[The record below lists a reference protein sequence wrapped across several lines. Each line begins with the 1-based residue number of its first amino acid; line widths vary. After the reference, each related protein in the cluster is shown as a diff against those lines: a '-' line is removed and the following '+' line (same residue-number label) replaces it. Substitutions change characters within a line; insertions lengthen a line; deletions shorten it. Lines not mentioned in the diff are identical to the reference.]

1 MRKLIAG
8 LLFMMMVL
16 PMVAQDYVP
25 TKDEISKFFKT
36 TTLVVLEDNPML
48 EYNIRIKEV
57 MNKEWTVTP
66 FKFITVKEFEEKMT
80 NPEYSF
86 LVMTEVTFEKDK
98 SMAKYKFLNLLLGD
112 NVFSLSQLP
121 TICSVPLA
129 YYGVEESSYIYKL
142 NLLARFIQNHVQ
154 LIQEHPEYIS
164 ANIFKHYNDNMGDI
178 KHKTLYLVQDEL
190 EKSINS
196 AARIHKI
203 YPYKFKI
210 VTRED
215 IQKAIEDRDPD
226 VVFLHKVGP
235 EGTRLKARCYKVI
248 IGAADAQ
255 FYYFDYHKID
265 NKHPDGLL
273 ESDLKKMARGK

>member
-8 LLFMMMVL
+8 LLFLIMVL
-16 PMVAQDYVP
+16 PVVAQDYVP
-25 TKDEISKFFKT
+25 TKDEISRFFKT

-48 EYNIRIKEV
+48 EYNIRIKDV
-57 MNKEWTVTP
+57 MNKEWTITP

-80 NPEYSF
+80 DPAYSF

-121 TICSVPLA
+121 AICSVPLA
-129 YYGVEESSYIYKL
+129 YYGVEEGSYIYKL

-164 ANIFKHYNDNMGDI
+164 SNVFKHYNDNMGDI

-190 EKSINS
+190 EPAINS
-196 AARIHKI
+196 AARIRKI
-203 YPYKFKI
+203 YPYKFRI

-215 IQKAIEDRDPD
+215 VQKAIEDRDPD

-255 FYYFDYHKID
+255 FYYFDYHKVD
-265 NKHPDGLL
+265 DKHPDGLL
-273 ESDLKKMARGK
+273 ESDLKKMAKGK

>member
-8 LLFMMMVL
+8 LLFLMMVL
-16 PMVAQDYVP
+16 PVVAQDYVP
-25 TKDEISKFFKT
+25 TKDEISRFFKT

-80 NPEYSF
+80 DPAYSF

-121 TICSVPLA
+121 AICSVPLA

-164 ANIFKHYNDNMGDI
+164 SNVFKHYNDNMGDI

-190 EKSINS
+190 ENSINS
-196 AARIHKI
+196 AARIRKI
-203 YPYKFKI
+203 YPYKFRI

-273 ESDLKKMARGK
+273 ESDLKKMAKGK